1 MLLFMNPVSNNPTV
15 EDFLF
20 ITAPC
25 LHEEDL
31 LTISVFAFDVYS
43 NLPKEEEW
51 GRSVVL
57 FNTWNEPPIGLPFE
71 NENNNLHPSDDIE
84 QIPYYCNKM
93 NEWSRVGPS
102 SNPTE
107 CNSASK
113 EVSYLSQG
121 TTIIDDEMTT
131 KKEKKLSA
139 KIWLLGDYRRRDH
152 RLQTVHLEATE
163 SLREALYQE
172 TDVMSTKLQIPVSI

>member
-1 MLLFMNPVSNNPTV
+1 MNLVSNNPTV
-15 EDFLF
+15 EYFLF
-20 ITAPC
+20 IIAPC
-25 LHEEDL
+25 LNEEDL
-31 LTISVFAFDVYS
+31 FTISVFASDTYS

-51 GRSVVL
+51 GRSVIL
-57 FNTWNEPPIGLPFE
+57 FNTWNEPPFGLLFE
-71 NENNNLHPSDDIE
+71 NENEKFDYSNDIE
-84 QIPYYCNKM
+84 QIPYYCNKI

-102 SNPTE
+102 SNPSE
-107 CNSASK
+107 CNLASK
-113 EVSYLSQG
+113 EVSSLPQV
-121 TTIIDDEMTT
+121 TTFIDDEMTT

-172 TDVMSTKLQIPVSI
+172 TDVMSTKLQIPVPI